1 MSNLTAD
8 QQREL
13 SQKKIGTFFGKNDC
27 QTCGGDGIIEEMGD
41 GENFEYDVI
50 AEHQCPDCQGK
61 LKELEE
67 EQERDHRQILK
78 ENNCLA

>member
-13 SQKKIGTFFGKNDC
+13 SQKKVGTFFGKNEC

-50 AEHQCPDCQGK
+50 AEHPCPECQGRA
-61 LKELEE
+61 KELEE
-67 EQERDHRQILK
+67 EQDQDYIKILK
-78 ENNCLA
+78 ENNSLA

>member
-13 SQKKIGTFFGKNDC
+13 SQKKVGTFFGKEC
-27 QTCGGDGIIEEMGD
+27 ETCGGDGIIEEMGD
-41 GENFEYDVI
+41 GDNFEYDVI
-50 AEHQCPDCQGK
+50 AEHPCPECQGK
-61 LKELEE
+61 LKDLEE
-67 EQERDHRQILK
+67 EQDRDHKQILK